1 MIFEDLPVID
11 QVKLFPVLLVII
23 KLIKLDS
30 EFENSKIYARKIW
43 VFLIDKCR
51 TDNFELRI

>member
-30 EFENSKIYARKIW
+30 EFENSKIYARKI
-43 VFLIDKCR
+43 
-51 TDNFELRI
+51 

>member
-43 VFLIDKCR
+43 VFWIDKCR